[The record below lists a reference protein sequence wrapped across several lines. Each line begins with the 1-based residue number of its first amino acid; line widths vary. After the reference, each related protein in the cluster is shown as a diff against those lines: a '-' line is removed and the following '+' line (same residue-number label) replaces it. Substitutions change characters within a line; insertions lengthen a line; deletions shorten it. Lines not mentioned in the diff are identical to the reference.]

1 MRSLSYEFPNPR
13 SGYYEL
19 NVRAIISALVN
30 VYEISSLDDFER
42 IFKEDIKRIRR
53 VSTASAHTLYYLER
67 VKILG
72 RGEYKDS
79 IIIWH
84 INCIGEVDRVVAEI
98 TTLPKPLK
106 L

>member
-42 IFKEDIKRIRR
+42 IFKEDIKKIPRASVASAEMLYRVDRQSSDFLVIWHLNSQGETDRR
-53 VSTASAHTLYYLER
+53 VAY
-67 VKILG
+67 
-72 RGEYKDS
+72 
-79 IIIWH
+79 
-84 INCIGEVDRVVAEI
+84 I
-98 TTLPKPLK
+98 TTLPKPSK
-106 L
+106 I